1 MDILQYKTKVFSVAE
16 YYRGAGIK
24 QSEWPKM
31 MMPFFTLRLVE
42 SRLIRER
49 DKMEAEIGGVTDD
62 NRDDFVDYFKTKT
75 MGYNDYV
82 IRQHKDL
89 RTICMNDKTMESDFE
104 AYLKGFDSETK
115 RLLGVAEQ
123 LEDEKTKD
131 KFLDISSV
139 EGTLKSKNI
148 FFDVVKLW
156 SEIDLVPFDN
166 SEITT
171 LEEHIKREWA
181 DMSAETSGEQYT
193 PQDIISLISEIV
205 ATRVDTKKK
214 DFLSIYD
221 PTCGGGN
228 LLFGMEDRLQSQTER
243 PIKTFGM
250 EWESSLYA
258 LSKIESRFRKD
269 SDIRY
274 GNTLTQ
280 TVFIDNRFNVIVA
293 NPPYGVDWKGY
304 KKEID
309 NDQTGRFIDTPAVS
323 DGQLLFDQHI
333 VYHLDEKDG
342 IAVIVNNGSSLF
354 SGDAGSGESN
364 IRKYFFEK
372 DWVEAIVQM
381 PTQEFF
387 NTGIYTYLWILNK
400 NKSAERKD
408 KVLMIDGSNFWE
420 QLKKSRGDKRR
431 QMNEEH
437 RAKIVEAFVNGTES
451 EYCKVFSK
459 YHFYYNKQKI
469 VLFNVD
475 ADKKYIKENVKLE
488 LGTINSNNKKIKE
501 KTVSIENGVEATS
514 IIDSFDYKDESCFV
528 TDSEGNKYFWNA
540 KKETIM
546 KEAEALGCGKIETK
560 IASKKAT
567 KKLPAHFEVTATL
580 TPDCV
585 NDYEII
591 SYSPD
596 EEENTKLI
604 DDFLAEY
611 VFLPFEKKDFIVG
624 AEINFNKIFYKPEV
638 LPKAT
643 DLLSEIKKLD
653 NNLKELESQFN
664 LDVE

>member
-49 DKMEAEIGGVTDD
+49 DKMEAEIGGVTDE
-62 NRDDFVDYFKTKT
+62 NRDDFVEYFKTKT

-104 AYLKGFDSETK
+104 AYLKGFDAETK

-123 LEDEKTKD
+123 LENEKTKD

-139 EGTLKSKNI
+139 EGTLKSKSI

-205 ATRVDTKKK
+205 ATRVDIKKN

-228 LLFGMEDRLQSQTER
+228 LLFGMEDRLQSQTKR

-354 SGDAGSGESN
+354 AGDAGSGESN

-372 DWVEAIVQM
+372 DWVEAVVQM

-400 NKSAERKD
+400 NKAADRKD

-420 QLKKSRGDKRR
+420 PLKKSRGDKRR
-431 QMNEEH
+431 QMNKDH
-437 RAKIVEAFVNGTES
+437 RAKIVEAFVSGTEN

-475 ADKKYIKENVKLE
+475 SNKNYIKENIKLE
-488 LGTINSNNKKIKE
+488 LGTICSNGKKIE
-501 KTVSIENGVEATS
+501 GKTVSISDAAEATDTIS
-514 IIDSFDYKDESCFV
+514 SFDYKNESCFV
-528 TDSEGNKYFWNA
+528 TDSDGNKYFWNA
-540 KKETIM
+540 RKETVL
-546 KEAEALGCGKIETK
+546 KGDEALGCGTIETK
-560 IASKKAT
+560 ITSKKAT
-567 KKLPAHFEVTATL
+567 KTLPARFEVTATL

-591 SYSPD
+591 SYSPN

-604 DDFLAEY
+604 DDFLAKY
-611 VFLPFEKKDFIVG
+611 VFLPFEKKDFVVG

-638 LPKAT
+638 LPKAA
-643 DLLSEIKKLD
+643 DLLSEIKELD
-653 NNLKELESQFN
+653 NELKSLENQFN
-664 LDVE
+664 LDAE